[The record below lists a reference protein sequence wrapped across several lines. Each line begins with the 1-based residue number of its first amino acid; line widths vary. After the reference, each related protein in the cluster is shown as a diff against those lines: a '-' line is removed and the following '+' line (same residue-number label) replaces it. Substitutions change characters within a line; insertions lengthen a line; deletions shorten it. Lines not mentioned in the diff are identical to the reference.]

1 MEDARDRE
9 YETGCKRRKTQKM
22 RMHEMEGVRDRGC
35 TTEDARD
42 RRCTRQ
48 RTQDTED
55 ARDGGCTRRMHETE
69 VEDTRDRGC
78 TRQRTQETGHE
89 KITLVDALDDQQ
101 QDSVEPEVEVLGEK
115 EELHGCT

>member
-55 ARDGGCTRRMHETE
+55 ARDGGGGHERQRMHETE
-69 VEDTRDRGC
+69 DARDR
-78 TRQRTQETGHE
+78 TRENHAGRRSRRP
-89 KITLVDALDDQQ
+89 AAR
-101 QDSVEPEVEVLGEK
+101 
-115 EELHGCT
+115 